1 MSTYG
6 DPGYHYHS
14 AMGQYLSLLAYHLA
28 TDEILPYDLPVYAT
42 ALHSYYDDLL
52 ETINSTGQ
60 ALDTS
65 ELAAAITLFESS
77 ADEAIALRE
86 LAVSTGDAAL
96 MKVVNHSTS
105 FFRILPVAS
114 FLRPSLEAP

>member
-6 DPGYHYHS
+6 DPGYHYHA
-14 AMGQYLSLLAYHLA
+14 AMGQYLTLLAYHLA
-28 TDEILPYDLPVYAT
+28 TDEILPYDFPVYTT

-52 ETINSTGQ
+52 ETINSTGK

-77 ADEAIALRE
+77 ANEAMALRE
-86 LAVSTGDAAL
+86 LAVSTDDKAL
-96 MKVVNHSTS
+96 MTVVNHS
-105 FFRILPVAS
+105 RS
-114 FLRPSLEAP
+114 FLSLVSIPLFLR